1 MSEPTAPDL
10 AAQLQAA
17 IAHHQAGEL
26 AEAEQGYRAILA
38 EQANHPDAWHN
49 LGILALQVE
58 QHDTALE
65 LLRGVLQAYPQ
76 HGQFWISYLQAL
88 MRIGQFDLARAV
100 LAQGRELGLD
110 GEPVDAIARQLEL
123 LPGAAPDTPGEAT
136 PSTDTAAQTD
146 TPTQE
151 ETPTAAETAEPADIR
166 EPVEEPTP
174 TEPLAPTATETT
186 EPADIREPAQEPT
199 PAEPLALTAT
209 EAAEPAA
216 VLEPQEAVASAAIPD
231 QPETITPAAAFEPT
245 PMPAE
250 AETDHDPQALA
261 QGLAA
266 LAAQRYT
273 EAWRKLRQAS
283 RQQGDEVEV
292 WLALGEA
299 CQGLGRLDEAAEA
312 WRQALT
318 LEPANWAAES
328 ALLRLSQL
336 QPALSAAAAAER
348 HLSAGATLEAHW
360 PEPAAPTPRQAHDAL
375 RVGFIGP
382 GLCDHPHAQVLL
394 PLWQA
399 LASSSLEV
407 WAYHDAPHSDA
418 ITERLRAA
426 CAGWREVAG
435 LDDDSL
441 LAQIIADDIDI
452 LVDLHGHQPGNRL
465 AVFARQAAPLQVG
478 WLGHADGSGL
488 SRMHWRLTD
497 AATHPAGVE
506 AQHREQLWRLADG
519 QYCHQP
525 LWHVLQQRPSS
536 DYAVR
541 GAPALHRGH
550 VTFGACLPAAQL
562 NGEVIALW
570 AQVLHAVADSRLRL
584 ELPGLDASDSPLH
597 VALSTQFAE
606 RGIGGHRLQLLPHD
620 PSRLAVRAHDIDIAL
635 DSFPVSVGLSACEL
649 LWMGV
654 PVITLPGARPASR
667 AAASLLTTLGCPQW
681 IAHSKVDYVR
691 IAKTLAS
698 DLPQLNRTRLSLR
711 VEMESSPLR
720 QPQRFAEQVETALRG
735 MWAARS

>member
-123 LPGAAPDTPGEAT
+123 LPSAAPDTPGET
-136 PSTDTAAQTD
+136 TSPNDTAAQTD

-174 TEPLAPTATETT
+174 AEPLAPTATET
-186 EPADIREPAQEPT
+186 
-199 PAEPLALTAT
+199 AEVP
-209 EAAEPAA
+209 EQ
-216 VLEPQEAVASAAIPD
+216 QEAEVSAAMSD

-250 AETDHDPQALA
+250 AETDNDPQALA

-399 LASSSLEV
+399 LAS
-407 WAYHDAPHSDA
+407 
-418 ITERLRAA
+418 AA
-426 CAGWREVAG
+426 
-435 LDDDSL
+435 L
-441 LAQIIADDIDI
+441 
-452 LVDLHGHQPGNRL
+452 
-465 AVFARQAAPLQVG
+465 
-478 WLGHADGSGL
+478 
-488 SRMHWRLTD
+488 
-497 AATHPAGVE
+497 
-506 AQHREQLWRLADG
+506 
-519 QYCHQP
+519 
-525 LWHVLQQRPSS
+525 
-536 DYAVR
+536 
-541 GAPALHRGH
+541 
-550 VTFGACLPAAQL
+550 
-562 NGEVIALW
+562 
-570 AQVLHAVADSRLRL
+570 
-584 ELPGLDASDSPLH
+584 
-597 VALSTQFAE
+597 
-606 RGIGGHRLQLLPHD
+606 
-620 PSRLAVRAHDIDIAL
+620 
-635 DSFPVSVGLSACEL
+635 
-649 LWMGV
+649 
-654 PVITLPGARPASR
+654 
-667 AAASLLTTLGCPQW
+667 
-681 IAHSKVDYVR
+681 
-691 IAKTLAS
+691 
-698 DLPQLNRTRLSLR
+698 
-711 VEMESSPLR
+711 
-720 QPQRFAEQVETALRG
+720 
-735 MWAARS
+735 